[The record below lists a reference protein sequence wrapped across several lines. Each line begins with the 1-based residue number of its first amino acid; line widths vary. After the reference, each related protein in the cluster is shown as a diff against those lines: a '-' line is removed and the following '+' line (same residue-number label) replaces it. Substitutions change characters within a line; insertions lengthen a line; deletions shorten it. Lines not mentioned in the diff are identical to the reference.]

1 MRPKDVARAVYHT
14 LKDEGPGKTVFA
26 KLNDDDEGAAIMA
39 VKLSLPKN
47 TDKLREYLY
56 GNDAKAIGV
65 LDIFTSSNKIVRL
78 SEPEIFVADR
88 FSIESIQSFISTTM
102 EESLY
107 WKQKNGEFCSMFEYK
122 DKTLYCIRTCVY
134 VEEEY

>member
-47 TDKLREYLY
+47 TDKLREYMY

-107 WKQKNGEFCSMFEYK
+107 WKQKNGEFCAMFEYK

>member
-1 MRPKDVARAVYHT
+1 MKPKDVARAIYHT
-14 LKDEGPGKTVFA
+14 LKDEGRGKTVFA

-39 VKLSLPKN
+39 VKIDLPKN
-47 TDKLREYLY
+47 TEELKKFLY
-56 GNDAKAIGV
+56 ENDARSMGV

-88 FSIESIQSFISTTM
+88 FSIESIQSFISITM

-107 WKQKNGEFCSMFEYK
+107 WKQKNGEFCAMFEYK
-122 DKTLYCIRTCVY
+122 DKMLYCIRTCVY